1 MIYFLYKGGV
11 SLGGLDNRSKI
22 DNINKA
28 LRFTTVYTIISLII
42 MYFSGAIKLWL
53 EKMMAIGTLS
63 LANVY
68 VINLSLKG
76 TLVFFMSYGVLYKY
90 SKDRITIEDNLKEL
104 KTKSN
109 ILEKLNK
116 EIKGQKQ
123 LIFDVLDSADI
134 VVIRLDENFNILSTS
149 YNIESV
155 VSFSQEDVFKKNLST
170 IMAEKY
176 INVIKSNLEISEEY
190 SLDLD
195 IVTKH
200 GKTIY
205 MNVTAKRHDSN
216 DTKYVVVLHDISER
230 RILEQKITFLDSY
243 DSVTALPNRKLLE
256 EAFGFLSKK
265 TNGRNNLLAFLY
277 IDIDNFSYINE
288 VLGHDAGD
296 HLLMEIADKLKCI
309 LKPKDILSRIVQD
322 KFAIILTDEN
332 SIEDIN
338 KKIVEILKTT
348 KMNWRYGDSEY
359 LISTTAGVSLYPKDG
374 RDFITLL
381 KNTNTALECAKENYR
396 GGYDYY
402 SPENKSVAT
411 RDLSMLADIRLAII
425 NKEFEMYY
433 QPIVNLATGEIESV
447 ESLIRWFHPKKG
459 YIPPNEFIPMAE
471 KAGIIDE
478 IGDYVLEEV
487 FSQKKRWGDH
497 GYHLKK
503 VAINISAISFNKVK
517 FADRIKEKLRRH
529 GLEGGEIILELTE
542 TGFSSGRNR
551 IKKNIEGLRCLGVE
565 ISMDDFGTG
574 YSSLA
579 RLKDLPIDYIKLD
592 RTFISDLI
600 GGEDQELIKPLISL
614 ADALGQR
621 VIAEGIETEEQ
632 YDILKRLGCTFGQ
645 GYFLAR
651 PMPAKELEQTLR
663 LCILDEE
670 LISS

>member
-42 MYFSGAIKLWL
+42 MYFSANLKTWL
-53 EKMMAIGTLS
+53 ESILGIGTLPF
-63 LANVY
+63 LNVY
-68 VINLSLKG
+68 TINMCLKG
-76 TLVFFMSYGVLYKY
+76 LFIFFMSYAVLYRY
-90 SKDRITIEDNLKEL
+90 NKDRITIENNLKEL

-109 ILEKLNK
+109 TLEKLNK

-123 LIFDVLDSADI
+123 LIYDVLDSTDI
-134 VVIRLDENFNILSTS
+134 VVIRLDEDFNILATS

-230 RILEQKITFLDSY
+230 RILEQKIIFLDSY

-374 RDFITLL
+374 RDFIALL

-579 RLKDLPIDYIKLD
+579 RLKDLPIDYIK
-592 RTFISDLI
+592 
-600 GGEDQELIKPLISL
+600 PLISL